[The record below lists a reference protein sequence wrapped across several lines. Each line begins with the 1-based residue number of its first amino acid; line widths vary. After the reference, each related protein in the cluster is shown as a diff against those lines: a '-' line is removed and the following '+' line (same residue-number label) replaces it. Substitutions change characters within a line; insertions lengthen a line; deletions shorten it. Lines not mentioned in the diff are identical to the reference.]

1 LFDFQNASQQ
11 MARKKFTDGFANGAP
26 SLSDMRSRLFV
37 LTARV
42 LSVIGVINLDNL
54 AGA

>member
-1 LFDFQNASQQ
+1 LFDFQNAGQHA
-11 MARKKFTDGFANGAP
+11 ARKKITDGFASVMP

-42 LSVIGVINLDNL
+42 LSVIGVINLNNL